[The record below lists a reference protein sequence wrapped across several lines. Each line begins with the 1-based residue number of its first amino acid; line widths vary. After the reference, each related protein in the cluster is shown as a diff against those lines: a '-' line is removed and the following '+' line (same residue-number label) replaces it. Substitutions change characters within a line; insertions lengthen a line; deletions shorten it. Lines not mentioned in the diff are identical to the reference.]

1 MSNYPYICLSILR
14 MEKNFFI
21 KRGSDGGIG
30 RHAGLKIPWAEMSVR
45 VRFPFRVLERLAAR
59 RKTDLQPFLF
69 PEYLPHPNTWGIR
82 MNFAPKL
89 FRTTNQHLSD
99 LTHNKADSLL

>member
-69 PEYLPHPNTWGIR
+69 RTLASPQHTGRDSNEFR
-82 MNFAPKL
+82 PKTSSNHRPTL
-89 FRTTNQHLSD
+89 IGPDTQQG
-99 LTHNKADSLL
+99 